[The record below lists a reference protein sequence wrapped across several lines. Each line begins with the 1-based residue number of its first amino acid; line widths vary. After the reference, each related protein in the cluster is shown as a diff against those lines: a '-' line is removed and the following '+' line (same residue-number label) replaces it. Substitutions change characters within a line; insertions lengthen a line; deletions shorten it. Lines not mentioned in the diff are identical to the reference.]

1 MNFFSNKLAP
11 KKYKKI
17 AENYNKKLSK
27 EFILKNWGLFSGDKS
42 FHRTLKLFQLLS
54 QTQKIKGD
62 IIEFGI
68 WNGNNLL
75 TIKKILDFLN
85 SNKKLYGYDH
95 FKGLKN
101 PHRKDN
107 YFSKNDIGTYAG
119 DKKLIDYTIK
129 FFKLKNIKIINE
141 DIMNLEK
148 KLINFKKI
156 SFIYIDCDL
165 YEPTLKILKLMTPK
179 LSKGG
184 VIAFDQGNNVKSLPW
199 HGKTW
204 TGETAAL
211 KEFFLLNKKKFKKTI
226 LKPGYNP
233 EVILTKLF

>member
-1 MNFFSNKLAP
+1 MNFFSNKLKP

-17 AENYNKKLSK
+17 AINYNKKISK
-27 EFILKNWGLFSGDKS
+27 EFVLKNWGLFSGDKS
-42 FHRTLKLFQLLS
+42 FYRTLKLFQLIS
-54 QTQKIKGD
+54 QIQKIKGD
-62 IIEFGI
+62 VVEFGI

-75 TIKKILDFLN
+75 TIKKILDFLK

-101 PHRKDN
+101 PHRKDK
-107 YFSKNDIGTYAG
+107 YFSKSDIGSYAG
-119 DKKLIDYTIK
+119 DKKLINYLIK
-129 FFKLKNIKIINE
+129 FFRLKNIEIIE
-141 DIMNLEK
+141 ADIMNLEK

-165 YEPTLKILKLMTPK
+165 YEPTLKILKLLAPK
-179 LSKGG
+179 ISKGG
-184 VIAFDQGNNVKSLPW
+184 IVAFDQGNNIRNLPW

-204 TGETAAL
+204 TGETEAL
-211 KEFFLLNKKKFKKTI
+211 NEFLLLNKKKFKKT
-226 LKPGYNP
+226 LFRKGYNP